1 MSDEATKI
9 DLTKYDFTKGQDP
22 SSLPENYTISDGT
35 DAIQG
40 SHIRLE
46 SGHEVKVLVVTD
58 LAYICTQVDLGLG
71 TYGWTVGHWA
81 DWVKDAC
88 REAGVPE
95 TQGICLLYKSEV
107 EDRQHRPSSKFSLRK
122 TLEEIR

>member
-1 MSDEATKI
+1 MSDETPSKFDFSKFDFNKLGI
-9 DLTKYDFTKGQDP
+9 TDYD
-22 SSLPENYTISDGT
+22 TIL
-35 DAIQG
+35 QG
-40 SHIRLE
+40 AHIRLE

-71 TYGWTVGHWA
+71 TYGWTNCHWA

-107 EDRQHRPSSKFSLRK
+107 RNRQHCPFPQLSL
-122 TLEEIR
+122 